1 MKQSF
6 VKEYK
11 SRMKLSKIETKS
23 SIISENHK
31 IHDTLFNAE
40 KERMEKLKEMKST
53 HKSLGLQNYE
63 WKV

>member
-1 MKQSF
+1 
-6 VKEYK
+6 
-11 SRMKLSKIETKS
+11 MKLSKIETKS

-40 KERMEKLKEMKST
+40 KERMEKLKEMKNA

-63 WKV
+63 CKV